1 MARVL
6 STVFM
11 VKSGQELQVDTGQTR
26 ITQWWII
33 QFSGRLRPVDLPLLY
48 LRIEFLEVI
57 PLSERAKE
65 EKVDKTY
72 IVIRKQLSW

>member
-33 QFSGRLRPVDLPLLY
+33 QFSGRPRPVDLPLLY